1 MALALLDPLA
11 DLARS
16 SLRDAG
22 NRAAVRLTWAALLVI
37 AAGLVLSAGLVG
49 LSRVIG
55 YPAAAMACAFAL
67 AVLALVVH
75 LLGRAATARRAQRVA
90 RARDRVS
97 ADIALV
103 DTLARSAVP
112 LVPLAA
118 FAAAFV
124 LARRR

>member
-1 MALALLDPLA
+1 MALALLDPLV

-22 NRAAVRLTWAALLVI
+22 NRAAVRLTWTALLVV

-55 YPAAAMACAFAL
+55 YPAAAIACAVAL
-67 AVLALVVH
+67 AVLALAVH
-75 LLGRAATARRAQRVA
+75 LLGRASTARQAQRIA
-90 RARDRVS
+90 RARDRAS
-97 ADIALV
+97 ADIALA
-103 DTLARSAVP
+103 DKLARSAVP

-118 FAAAFV
+118 FVAAFA